1 MIGFAMLFGNFA
13 SFCEQNSMIQTLETR
28 LCEMFNVVLLFTSNI
43 LSYTMI
49 LAGLVLFVYDLIA
62 TAQKKQNLSKNM

>member
-1 MIGFAMLFGNFA
+1 MIGFAMLFGNFIP
-13 SFCEQNSMIQTLETR
+13 FCEQNSMIQTLETG
-28 LCEMFNVVLLFTSNI
+28 LCEMFNVVLLFTANV
-43 LSYTMI
+43 LSYMMI